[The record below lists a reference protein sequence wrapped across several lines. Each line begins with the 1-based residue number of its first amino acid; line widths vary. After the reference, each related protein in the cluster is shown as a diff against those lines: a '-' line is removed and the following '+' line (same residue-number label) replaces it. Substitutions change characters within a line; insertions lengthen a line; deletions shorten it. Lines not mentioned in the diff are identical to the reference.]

1 MNSLELRR
9 KFIDFYISKKHKE
22 ISAALLLAENDHT
35 LLFVNSGMF
44 PLVPYFSGD
53 KHPSGN
59 RLVNSQRSF
68 RTDDIEEVGDG
79 RHTTFFEMMG
89 NWSLGDY
96 FKKEQLNW
104 WYEFL
109 VEVLELDTN
118 RIYQSV
124 FAGDDIVEKD
134 NESID
139 ILKEI
144 FKKYDITAEVGPE
157 TRGDGNKGPN
167 VDIDFN
173 KYRIFPYIDKNWW
186 KRGDAVG
193 ELGGPDSETFYD
205 TGRIHDPKYGK
216 YCHVNCDCGRFIEIG
231 NSVFMQYK
239 KTVQGWEE
247 LSQKNVDFG
256 GGLERMVMASNNLS
270 NVFKTDLFSDYI
282 EYIEKK
288 SNKKY
293 EDFSSSFEIVSDHV
307 RASVFLIADGGIPS
321 NKDQGYFVRR
331 LIRRA
336 LVHLRKLDVE
346 FSAFLGLSK
355 LVIEKMSPVYSNLK
369 KNEEAIV
376 KNISDEVNKFSNT
389 IEKGVK
395 YFKKVA
401 HVNNIISGD
410 DVFNLFT
417 TYGFPLEITEEMAKE
432 NNYKID
438 KENFYKRINEHKS
451 ISRKGSEQKFKS
463 GLADTSG
470 VTIRLHTATHLLH
483 ESLRRVLGTYVQQKG
498 SNITPERLRF
508 DFFCPRKMTQ
518 EEINDVEKL
527 VNEQIHKNLKVYCE
541 ETTPER
547 AKSLG
552 AIGLFDNKYGEKV
565 KVYSIGNSLE
575 SKRDIFSKE
584 ICSGPHVENTGD
596 LGNFKIIKEE
606 ANSSGIRRIK
616 AILEKK
622 NE

>member
-1 MNSLELRR
+1 MDSLELRR
-9 KFIDFYISKKHKE
+9 KFIDFYVSKKHKE
-22 ISAALLLAENDHT
+22 ISAAPLLAENDPT

-44 PLVPYFSGD
+44 PLVPYFSGQ

-109 VEVLELDTN
+109 IEILKLDPN

-124 FAGDDIVEKD
+124 FAGYDIVGKD
-134 NESID
+134 EESID

-144 FKKYDITAEVGPE
+144 FKKYNIIAEVGPA
-157 TRGDGNKGPN
+157 TNGDGNKGPN
-167 VDIDFN
+167 VEIDFS
-173 KYRIFPYIDKNWW
+173 KYRIFPYLDKNWW
-186 KRGDAVG
+186 KRGDAIG

-205 TGRIHDPKYGK
+205 TGRKHNSKYGK

-239 KTVQGWEE
+239 KTTQGWEE

-256 GGLERMVMASNNLS
+256 GGLERMVMASNNLL
-270 NVFKTDLFSDYI
+270 NIFKTDLFSDYI
-282 EYIEKK
+282 DYIEKK

-293 EDFSSSFEIVSDHV
+293 EDCSSSFEIISDHV

-346 FSAFLGLSK
+346 FDAFLDLSRM
-355 LVIEKMSPVYSNLK
+355 VIEKMSPVYDHLK
-369 KNEEAIV
+369 KNKESIV
-376 KNISDEVNKFSNT
+376 KNISEEVNRFSDT
-389 IEKGVK
+389 LEKGVR
-395 YFKKVA
+395 YFEKLIPE
-401 HVNNIISGD
+401 NNTISGE
-410 DVFNLFT
+410 DVFNLFAT
-417 TYGFPLEITEEMAKE
+417 FGFPLEMTKEMAREK
-432 NNYKID
+432 NYRINED
-438 KENFYKRINEHKS
+438 DFYKRIGEHKS

-463 GLADTSG
+463 GLADTSET
-470 VTIRLHTATHLLH
+470 TIKLHTATHLLH
-483 ESLRRVLGTYVQQKG
+483 ESLRRVLGTYVKQKG

-508 DFFCPRKMTQ
+508 DFFCPRKMTE
-518 EEINDVEKL
+518 EEINKVEKM
-527 VNEQIHKNLKVYCE
+527 VNEQIQNKLKVYYE

-547 AKSLG
+547 AKNLG
-552 AIGLFDNKYGEKV
+552 ATGLFDSKYGEMV
-565 KVYSIGNSLE
+565 KVYSIGGPLE
-575 SKRDIFSKE
+575 TETGVFSKE

-596 LGNFKIIKEE
+596 MGDFKIIKEE
-606 ANSSGIRRIK
+606 ACSSGIRRIK
-616 AILEKK
+616 AVLK
-622 NE
+622 